1 MHDAITFEQLEKPA
15 LAICT
20 TPFLPTSRMIART
33 LSLPEFAFALVDH
46 PIGSASEDELA
57 ARASAAYA
65 QGVQILLGLA
75 SGEVR
80 GVSREGSPPL
90 SLRDISPRRSG
101 GRGDPGLSS
110 SAVREEGAAVSGP
123 RRGSRSSVA

>member
-65 QGVQILLGLA
+65 QGVQILLGLPA
-75 SGEVR
+75 GK
-80 GVSREGSPPL
+80 
-90 SLRDISPRRSG
+90 
-101 GRGDPGLSS
+101 
-110 SAVREEGAAVSGP
+110 
-123 RRGSRSSVA
+123 